1 MSQGAK
7 CSNSQ
12 LLRLLNHLNRN
23 LTTII
28 LQFGKTNV
36 GRWKNREVEPG
47 VDIKQLQEQLPG
59 LERRFRS
66 LIVRRSLHL
75 VCIEVVNQIGSERAF
90 DKPGRGA
97 RADTITIS

>member
-1 MSQGAK
+1 M
-7 CSNSQ
+7 
-12 LLRLLNHLNRN
+12 
-23 LTTII
+23 TTII

-66 LIVRRSLHL
+66 LIVRRSLNL
-75 VCIEVVNQIGSERAF
+75 VCIEVVNQIGSARAF

-97 RADTITIS
+97 RVDTITIS